1 MWEGRVWCLREQ
13 SKEGPK
19 GRSGQ
24 LRSLH
29 PKIWVEK
36 DRGTPTMESMMQ
48 RGTRPRRRGFGA
60 ACSCSAPPQ
69 GFEADAPT
77 ASQSLTV
84 SDAPACHGQPDPGS
98 GIPRGQSFQGP
109 GHLCTNHHVA
119 FPEHLPYDHRD
130 PTLSPWYEHRPAWEA
145 KPLGPMT
152 QGVPGMAY
160 PGTWCWAAQA
170 QAIYPP

>member
-29 PKIWVEK
+29 PKIWVEN

-48 RGTRPRRRGFGA
+48 RGTRPRRRGCGA

-84 SDAPACHGQPDPGS
+84 SDALPAMVSQTL
-98 GIPRGQSFQGP
+98 GP
-109 GHLCTNHHVA
+109 GFLGVRA
-119 FPEHLPYDHRD
+119 SRD
-130 PTLSPWYEHRPAWEA
+130 PATSAQTITLHFLSTC
-145 KPLGPMT
+145 LTTTGT
-152 QGVPGMAY
+152 QP
-160 PGTWCWAAQA
+160 
-170 QAIYPP
+170 